1 MKFHAENIE
10 EVFKSLE
17 SSPQG
22 LSTEKAKDKQ
32 LVYGKNIIKEDDKI
46 HPLKI
51 FFEQFKS
58 PVVWVLLVAML
69 LTFLLN
75 HMVDFWVI
83 CVVVIVN
90 SVFGFW
96 QEYKAEEA
104 IKALK
109 KMISIKATVIRD
121 GKEQQIN
128 AEELVPGDAIILQ
141 TGDKVPADARIFE
154 STNLKSQQAALTG
167 ESDSIEKEA
176 CVLNEKTSVADRKNL
191 IYSGTVITNGHA
203 KAIVIGTGSKTE
215 IGKIAEL
222 IRTTPNELTPLQK
235 QLKQLSVYITGLVV
249 SLAAIM
255 VVIDLFFGKEFL
267 TTLTKAVALAVAA
280 IPEGL
285 PAVVTIS
292 LALGVQR
299 MVKKNALIRKLPSA
313 ETLGACTVI
322 CTDKTGTLTHN
333 EMTVKKLYVNRDIIE
348 ISGSGFAGEGK
359 FSKTSERINFL
370 LTAGV
375 LNNNAKLINDKGQ
388 ISVIGDPTEA
398 ALLVSAQKANI
409 DIRKLQEETPRL
421 AEIEFTSERKR
432 MTTLNELKNQKI
444 AFTKGAP
451 ELIVEAC
458 SKILVNGKVERLTT
472 PEKTKILQRNEEF
485 AKQALRV
492 LAFAYKPVEPRES
505 LESCEQ
511 DMIFIGLQAMID
523 PPRNEAKLSVEK
535 CKKAG
540 IQVVMITGDN
550 LSTAIAIAK
559 EIGLEGEAIAGV
571 ELEELTQQQLERRIR
586 KISIFARVD
595 PEHKLRI
602 VEALKKQGHVVAMT
616 GDGVND
622 APALKKADI
631 GIAMGITGTDVAK
644 ESSEMILLDDNFT
657 TIVNAVEEGRKI
669 YDNIKKFVRYLLSSN
684 IGEVFTLFGATL
696 IALKDP
702 LIARHILWINLV
714 TDLLPATALSLD
726 PEEPGVM
733 SRHPRKLG
741 AKIVNFHDSIHLLVI
756 GLIMMTGTLIVFQ
769 YFSLNY
775 IYAQTMAF
783 NTLVLFQLF
792 NVLNQR
798 SEHVSLFKLGI
809 LSNKWLIGAIASSV
823 LLQIVVIYIPGMQ
836 TAFGTVSLSLYDW
849 LICLLVSSSVLVV
862 GEIIKLFKKLA

>member
-1 MKFHAENIE
+1 MKFHAEKIDL
-10 EVFKSLE
+10 VFKNLE

-22 LSTEKAKDKQ
+22 LTTQKVNDKQ
-32 LVYGKNIIKEDDKI
+32 LVYGKNVIEEEDRI
-46 HPLKI
+46 HPFKI
-51 FFEQFKS
+51 FLEQFKS
-58 PVVWVLLVAML
+58 PVVWVLLGAML

-75 HMVDFWVI
+75 HLVDFWVI
-83 CVVVIVN
+83 CIVVIVN

-128 AEELVPGDAIILQ
+128 AEELVPGDVIIIQ

-154 STNLKSQQAALTG
+154 SVNLKSQQAALTG
-167 ESDSIEKEA
+167 ESVPIDKEP
-176 CVLNEKTSVADRKNL
+176 CILNEKTLVADRKNL
-191 IYSGTVITNGHA
+191 VYSGTVITNGHT
-203 KAIVIGTGSKTE
+203 KAIVINTGSKTE

-222 IRTTPNELTPLQK
+222 IRTTTNELTPLQK

-249 SLAAIM
+249 ILATIM
-255 VVIDLFFGKEFL
+255 IILDLIMGKEAIASFS
-267 TTLTKAVALAVAA
+267 KAVALAVAA

-299 MVKKNALIRKLPSA
+299 MVKRNALVRKLPSV

-348 ISGSGFAGEGK
+348 ISGSGFSGEGK
-359 FSKTSERINFL
+359 FSKTTERTNFL

-388 ISVIGDPTEA
+388 INVIGDPTEA

-409 DIRKLQEETPRL
+409 DIHKLQDETPRL

-432 MTTLNELKNQKI
+432 MTTINELKNQKI

-451 ELIVEAC
+451 EIIIDLC

-472 PEKTKILQRNEEF
+472 PEKTKILERNEEF
-485 AKQALRV
+485 AKHALRV
-492 LAFAYKPVEPRES
+492 LGFAYKPVEPRES

-523 PPRNEAKLSVEK
+523 PPREEAKSSVEK
-535 CKKAG
+535 CKNAG
-540 IQVVMITGDN
+540 IQVIMITGDN
-550 LSTAIAIAK
+550 LSTATAIAK
-559 EIGLEGEAIAGV
+559 ELSIEGEAMTGV
-571 ELEELTQQQLERRIR
+571 ELAELTQQQLEKRIK

-602 VEALKKQGHVVAMT
+602 VEALKKQGHIVAMT

-644 ESSEMILLDDNFT
+644 EASEMILLDDNFT
-657 TIVNAVEEGRKI
+657 TIVNAIEEGRKI

-702 LIARHILWINLV
+702 LMARHILWINLV
-714 TDLLPATALSLD
+714 TDLLPATALSVD

-733 SRHPRKLG
+733 NRTPRKLG
-741 AKIVNFHDSIHLLVI
+741 ERIINLHGSIHLLFL
-756 GLIMMTGTLIVFQ
+756 GLIMMTGTLLVFQ
-769 YFSLNY
+769 YFNANY
-775 IYAQTMAF
+775 QYAQTMAF

-798 SEHVSLFKLGI
+798 SEHTSLFRPGI
-809 LSNKWLIGAIASSV
+809 FSNKWLIGAIASSL
-823 LLQIVVIYIPGMQ
+823 LLQIIVIYIPSMQ
-836 TAFGTVSLSLYDW
+836 TAFNTVSLSIYDW
-849 LICLLVSSSVLVV
+849 GICLLVSSSVLVV
-862 GEIIKLFKKLA
+862 GEVIKLFKKLF